1 MGRLA
6 ISAGIVAALVA
17 TAVAVGAGSDL
28 RIHRLHLP
36 PPPAVDATGSDQ
48 PLPPGTTNPSRPG
61 TSPPAPPAPPGAQP
75 PPPPGPPPSTIG
87 CTVAG
92 DVPGGDVTGTLSDY
106 SIALS
111 AASVSAAPSLRFRGT
126 YPAGADI
133 HNFTLRDSSHTTV
146 CGTAN
151 LGVGAA
157 GTFTVTNLPPGI
169 YELVCTIHVASGMR
183 AAFTVN

>member
-6 ISAGIVAALVA
+6 ISAGIAAALVA
-17 TAVAVGAGSDL
+17 TAVAVGAASDV

-36 PPPAVDATGSDQ
+36 PPPTAGGPGSDQ
-48 PLPPGTTNPSRPG
+48 PLPPGTTDPGGPG

-111 AASVSAAPSLRFRGT
+111 APAVNAAPSLRFRGT
-126 YPAGADI
+126 YPAGADV

-146 CGTAN
+146 CGTTN

-157 GTFTVTNLPPGI
+157 GTFTVTNLPPGS
-169 YELVCTIHVASGMR
+169 YELVCTIHVAYGMR
-183 AAFTVN
+183 VAFTVN